1 LLEAREDPEV
11 RRDDTLDHALYG
23 NSSHGFDVT
32 GTEASNQSLTR
43 YDLLGFWKQEFVP
56 QGAALVVAGDITEKE
71 LRALSEKYFGTWPGS
86 PAAAEPKS
94 DFPKPRRA
102 VYIVDEPG
110 APQTSLAIGG
120 IGARRDTPDFAAVS
134 VMNMIFGGQF
144 ASRINMNLRE
154 EHGYTYGAHS
164 WFSFRRGPG
173 PFSAYSGIRTD
184 ATAPAVHELFG
195 EIDKIREADVTP
207 DELKLAKDGW
217 ALSLAGDFETTAD
230 IAATEAGVFVYGL
243 PPDYYRVLPGEIDA
257 VTASDVRRA
266 AMKYLDP
273 ASLVVVAV
281 GDRARIAPEIEK
293 LGLARIEVV
302 P

>member
-1 LLEAREDPEV
+1 
-11 RRDDTLDHALYG
+11 
-23 NSSHGFDVT
+23 
-32 GTEASNQSLTR
+32 
-43 YDLLGFWKQEFVP
+43 
-56 QGAALVVAGDITEKE
+56 
-71 LRALSEKYFGTWPGS
+71 
-86 PAAAEPKS
+86 
-94 DFPKPRRA
+94 
-102 VYIVDEPG
+102 
-110 APQTSLAIGG
+110 
-120 IGARRDTPDFAAVS
+120 
-134 VMNMIFGGQF
+134 
-144 ASRINMNLRE
+144 
-154 EHGYTYGAHS
+154 
-164 WFSFRRGPG
+164 
-173 PFSAYSGIRTD
+173 
-184 ATAPAVHELFG
+184 LFG